1 MLVSVRRFLA
11 CAGFAFLSLACGERP
26 LEPRDPTPGVPHY
39 IVKSYNIEAGDHDD
53 SGTVYAVGAGKA
65 DVIFLQEV
73 TPEWEDVIR
82 AKYSERY
89 PHQLFKANI
98 PDPGAAGLGV
108 ISKFPVRD
116 SEWHPGPNGW
126 YPAWHVYV
134 DTPTGAFQVFNV
146 HLRSGHTGNGNVIQS
161 YLSAGDDHV
170 SHLQTFVEE
179 CFNGTPTI
187 VLGDF
192 NEGIDGDA
200 VQYLEDRGFRNA
212 LPLYHPG
219 QSTWRHDSI
228 ANQFSQTLDHI
239 LFDSSFEPL
248 DSWIQNIGHSDHIPV
263 LVHVEQ
269 AYEWDPLPE
278 PPPASGVAKLA
289 TQPLY

>member
-1 MLVSVRRFLA
+1 MRRLLA
-11 CAGFAFLSLACGERP
+11 CLSFPLLSLACGERP

-39 IVKSYNIEAGDHDD
+39 VVKSYNIRAGDHGL
-53 SGTVYAVGAGKA
+53 SGTVSAIGAGKA

-73 TPEWEDVIR
+73 TPQWEDVIR
-82 AKYSERY
+82 STYTERY

-108 ISKFPVRD
+108 ISRFPLRD
-116 SEWHPGPNGW
+116 SDWHPGPNGW

-134 DTPTGAFQVFNV
+134 DTPSGAFQVFNV
-146 HLRSGHTGNGNVIQS
+146 HLRSGHEGNGNVIQS

-170 SHLQTFVEE
+170 EHLQTFVDEL
-179 CFNGTPTI
+179 FNGTPSI

-192 NEGIDGDA
+192 NEGVDGDA

-219 QSTWRHDSI
+219 QYTWRHDSI
-228 ANQFSQTLDHI
+228 ANQFSQTLDHV

-248 DSWIQNIGHSDHIPV
+248 NAWIQNIGDSDHIPV
-263 LVHVEQ
+263 VAHVEQ
-269 AYEWDPLPE
+269 AYVWDPLPE
-278 PPPASGVAKLA
+278 PPPAPNVALPP
-289 TQPLY
+289 TTDLHH